1 LGGPFL
7 DSLMAQILDLYVM
20 VGRIIAVY
28 SRRDLW
34 KHGPHIELTILD
46 NAMYCAWPLWAT
58 WAVCALYRSLLS
70 TYTPNTLR
78 P

>member
-1 LGGPFL
+1 LVSLVAQML
-7 DSLMAQILDLYVM
+7 DPYIM
-20 VGRIIAVY
+20 VGQITTVY

-34 KHGPHIELTILD
+34 KHGPYIELTILD
-46 NAMYCAWPLWAT
+46 MAIYCAWPLRA
-58 WAVCALYRSLLS
+58 ACAAYALYWSLLS

>member
-1 LGGPFL
+1 LV
-7 DSLMAQILDLYVM
+7 SLVAQMLDLYVI
-20 VGRIIAVY
+20 VSRTTAVY

-34 KHGPHIELTILD
+34 KYGPYIELTILD
-46 NAMYCAWPLWAT
+46 MAIYYAWPLWAAY
-58 WAVCALYRSLLS
+58 AVYALYRSLLS

>member
-1 LGGPFL
+1 
-7 DSLMAQILDLYVM
+7 M
-20 VGRIIAVY
+20 VGRTTAIY

-34 KHGPHIELTILD
+34 KYGPYIELTILD
-46 NAMYCAWPLWAT
+46 NAMYYTWPLRAA
-58 WAVCALYRSLLS
+58 WAVYTLHWSLLS